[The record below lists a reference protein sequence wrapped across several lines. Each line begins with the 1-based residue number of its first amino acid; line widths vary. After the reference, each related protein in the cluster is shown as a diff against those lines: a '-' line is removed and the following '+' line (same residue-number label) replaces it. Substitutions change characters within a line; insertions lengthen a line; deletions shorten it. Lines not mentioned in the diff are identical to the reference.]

1 MVTETVVALKKI
13 KSGKR
18 VLDAS
23 SLKDGDIN
31 VPIDNS
37 FNEVLKDFKVIIEQ

>member
-1 MVTETVVALKKI
+1 MALKKI

-23 SLKDGDIN
+23 PLKDSGVN
-31 VPIDNS
+31 APIGNS
-37 FNEVLKDFKVIIEQ
+37 FNEVLKDFKVIIKQ